1 MVSTLRA
8 LLFALFLVLSVA
20 SMALADDNSTVASET
35 TAAPTTVAPTST
47 VITTTAEP
55 TTEAPITTTTLA
67 PTDAPTTTT
76 PATTTEVPATT
87 TEVPATTTTAEPVTT
102 TAAPVTTTAA
112 PATTT
117 AAPTEAP
124 TTTTTETPTTTIPTT
139 TTPYPSYKAIAYG
152 KKGVEGDALR
162 ASIESFFTASM
173 GCALHADCDIAYVVE
188 ESDVFAAHA
197 YFRVSAV
204 RSRFVA
210 DVRKGDLADVASAI
224 VVTDVPMPTR
234 PAEKSEAGVIVG
246 VIMGFFCVVLIVAA
260 LLVYRSSGYRGVVAR
275 GEREALV

>member
-1 MVSTLRA
+1 
-8 LLFALFLVLSVA
+8 
-20 SMALADDNSTVASET
+20 
-35 TAAPTTVAPTST
+35 
-47 VITTTAEP
+47 
-55 TTEAPITTTTLA
+55 
-67 PTDAPTTTT
+67 
-76 PATTTEVPATT
+76 
-87 TEVPATTTTAEPVTT
+87 
-102 TAAPVTTTAA
+102 
-112 PATTT
+112 
-117 AAPTEAP
+117 
-124 TTTTTETPTTTIPTT
+124 
-139 TTPYPSYKAIAYG
+139 
-152 KKGVEGDALR
+152 
-162 ASIESFFTASM
+162 M